1 MNIPKHGEK
10 ANFFKNFGFAPE
22 TLGEINAMM
31 MFVTQAR
38 IDAECLSNDLVEIEV
53 WINRNFINLNNKADF
68 WHRKDISKLFFNP
81 AYKWNGMF
89 ETSIKFIETEPT
101 TEDFFSYD
109 EDKGKPTEFKF
120 KIKLINS
127 NLVLS
132 NGNVYDFYKKDLIK
146 IEPTNF
152 VKFKKGDCIFN
163 KSKFYT
169 EFNVGYNNTNDCIIS
184 LPQAYERKPVF
195 YLTIHNMR
203 KIMNTDYYLFYTGE
217 ETCIIVHKD
226 RFSDFQIFR

>member
-1 MNIPKHGEK
+1 
-10 ANFFKNFGFAPE
+10 
-22 TLGEINAMM
+22 
-31 MFVTQAR
+31 
-38 IDAECLSNDLVEIEV
+38 
-53 WINRNFINLNNKADF
+53 
-68 WHRKDISKLFFNP
+68 
-81 AYKWNGMF
+81 MF
-89 ETSIKFIETEPT
+89 ETSIKFVGIEPT
-101 TEDFFSYD
+101 TKDFVSYNED
-109 EDKGKPTEFKF
+109 EGKSTEFKF
-120 KIKLINS
+120 KIKLIKS
-127 NLVLS
+127 DLILS
-132 NGNVYDFYKKDLIK
+132 NNHIHYFYGKDFIK

-152 VKFKKGDCIFN
+152 VKFKKGDRIFN
-163 KSKFYT
+163 ESKFYT